1 MGSSDSYDV
10 IVAGGGA
17 SGLIAGIA
25 AARQGMRTLIIERAG
40 CFGGTATSAYVA
52 QYVGF
57 FNGNTQ
63 AVWGAP
69 YELTRRVTAAG
80 GGKGFDQYTMGEAAG
95 HPTLIR
101 NFPFNPEVVK
111 MIADEMVTEAGADA
125 LFHTFIAGVIS
136 EETETGATRI
146 KGLVIENVAGRR
158 EIGAKVVIDATGDA
172 VAAKHAG
179 ITVEGEEDE
188 LRNAR
193 QPQSMIF
200 RLSNVDLPRFRA
212 LPREQ
217 KRALV
222 LEGLKSGELY
232 WESLS
237 FIGVPGTTDI
247 VCFMSRIQGLDALN
261 DSQLTETELVG
272 RRQIRTI
279 IPFLQ
284 RRVPGFEKCHLSS
297 IAARAGIRETRRID
311 GQYIL
316 TGEDVLATRTFPDS
330 IALGCGPVDLH
341 DAKSSSIYLKMPPAP
356 FEIPM
361 RCLLPKTT
369 EGIIVT
375 GRCISATREAN
386 GGARHMAT
394 AMALG
399 EAAGVMASVSV
410 SENCSTLEVS
420 ADLVRERLR
429 KSGAAVTATDCA
441 RLSETVSRAGVA

>member
-1 MGSSDSYDV
+1 MRASDNYDV

-17 SGLIAGIA
+17 SGLIAGIT
-25 AARQGMRTLIIERAG
+25 AARQGMRTLIVERAA
-40 CFGGTATSAYVA
+40 CFGGTATQACVA

-63 AVWGAP
+63 AVWGTP

-80 GGKGFDQYTMGEAAG
+80 GGAGFDQYTMGEATG

-111 MIADEMVTEAGADA
+111 MIADEMVEEAGADA
-125 LFHTFIAGVIS
+125 LFHSVIAGVIS
-136 EETETGATRI
+136 DGPQI
-146 KGLVIENVAGRR
+146 KGLALEGIGGRR
-158 EIGAKVVIDATGDA
+158 EISAKVVIDATGDA
-172 VAAKHAG
+172 VIAKHAG

-193 QPQSMIF
+193 QPQTLVF

-212 LPREQ
+212 LPRDQ
-217 KRALV
+217 KTALAI
-222 LEGLKSGELY
+222 EGVKAGEIY
-232 WESLS
+232 WQSLS
-237 FIGVPGTTDI
+237 FIGVPHTTD
-247 VCFMSRIQGLDALN
+247 VFCFMSRIQGLDAL
-261 DSQLTETELVG
+261 DPDDLTQTELVG
-272 RRQIRTI
+272 RKQARTI
-279 IPFLQ
+279 VPFLQ
-284 RRVPGFEKCHLSS
+284 RRVPGFEKCHLSGL
-297 IAARAGIRETRRID
+297 AARAGIRETRRID
-311 GQYIL
+311 GQYTL
-316 TGEDVLATRTFPDS
+316 TGEDVMTCRTFPES

-341 DAKSSSIYLKMPPAP
+341 DAKSASIYLQMPPAP

-361 RCLLPKTT
+361 RCLLPKAT

-375 GRCISATREAN
+375 GRAISATREAN

-399 EAAGVMASVSV
+399 EAAGVMSAVSV
-410 SENCSTLEVS
+410 SEGCSTLEIP

-429 KSGAAVTATDCA
+429 QSGAAVTTADCA
-441 RLSETVSRAGVA
+441 RLSEAKV

>member
-1 MGSSDSYDV
+1 VGTSDSYDV

-25 AARQGMRTLIIERAG
+25 AARQGVRTLIIERAA

-80 GGKGFDQYTMGEAAG
+80 GGAGFDQYTMGEAAG

-111 MIADEMVTEAGADA
+111 MIADEMVVEAGVDA
-125 LFHTFIAGVIS
+125 LFHTLIAGVVS
-136 EETETGATRI
+136 DGTQV
-146 KGLVIENVAGRR
+146 KGLVVEGVGGRR
-158 EIGAKVVIDATGDA
+158 EIAAKVVIDATGDA
-172 VAAKHAG
+172 VVAKHAG
-179 ITVEGEEDE
+179 VALAGEEEE

-193 QPQSMIF
+193 QPQTLMF

-212 LPREQ
+212 LPRDQ
-217 KRALV
+217 KRSLV

-237 FIGVPGTTDI
+237 FTAVPGTTD
-247 VCFMSRIQGLDALN
+247 VTCFMSRIQGLDALN
-261 DSQLTETELVG
+261 DDDLTTTEMVG
-272 RRQIRTI
+272 RKQIRTI

-284 RRVPGFEKCHLSS
+284 RRVPGFERCHLSG

-311 GQYIL
+311 GQYVL
-316 TGEDVLATRTFPDS
+316 TGEDVMAARSFPDS

-341 DAKSSSIYLKMPPAP
+341 DATSSSIYLRMPPAP

-361 RCLLPKTT
+361 RCLLPKTV

-375 GRCISATREAN
+375 GRAISATREAN

-399 EAAGVMASVSV
+399 EAAGVMSAVSI
-410 SENCSTLEVS
+410 SEGCTTLEIP
-420 ADLVRERLR
+420 AELVRARLR
-429 KSGAAVTATDCA
+429 KSGAAVTAADCA
-441 RLSETVSRAGVA
+441 RLSEAQSRSASA

>member
-1 MGSSDSYDV
+1 MGTADTYDI

-25 AARQGMRTLIIERAG
+25 AARQGMRTLIIERAA

-63 AVWGAP
+63 AVWGTP

-80 GGKGFDQYTMGEAAG
+80 GGEGFSQYTMGEATG

-101 NFPFNPEVVK
+101 NFPFNPEIVK
-111 MIADEMVTEAGADA
+111 MIADEMVVEAGADA
-125 LFHTFIAGVIS
+125 LFHTLITGVIADG
-136 EETETGATRI
+136 EQI
-146 KGLVIENVAGRR
+146 KGVIVEGIDGRR
-158 EIGAKVVIDATGDA
+158 EIAAKVVIDATGDA
-172 VAAKHAG
+172 VVAKHAG
-179 ITVEGEEDE
+179 ITVEGEEEE

-200 RLSNVDLPRFRA
+200 RLANVDLPRFRA
-212 LPREQ
+212 LSREE
-217 KRALV
+217 KTALAV
-222 LEGLKSGELY
+222 EGVKSGEIY
-232 WESLS
+232 WQSLS
-237 FIGVPGTTDI
+237 FIGVPGTTDV

-261 DSQLTETELVG
+261 PDDLTQTEIIG
-272 RRQIRTI
+272 RKQVRTI
-279 IPFLQ
+279 VPFLK
-284 RRVPGFEKCHLSS
+284 RRVPGFEKCHLTT

-311 GQYIL
+311 GQYTL
-316 TGEDVLATRTFPDS
+316 TGEDVMSSRSFPDS

-341 DAKSSSIYLKMPPAP
+341 DAKSASIFLEMPPAP

-361 RCLLPKTT
+361 RCLLPKTV
-369 EGIIVT
+369 EGLIVT
-375 GRCISATREAN
+375 GRTISATREAN

-399 EAAGVMASVSV
+399 EAAGVMSAVSV
-410 SENCSTLEVS
+410 SENCSTLEIP
-420 ADLVRERLR
+420 AELVRERLR
-429 KSGAAVTATDCA
+429 KSGAAVTAADCA
-441 RLSETVSRAGVA
+441 RLSETAPRPM

>member
-1 MGSSDSYDV
+1 
-10 IVAGGGA
+10 
-17 SGLIAGIA
+17 
-25 AARQGMRTLIIERAG
+25 MRTLIIERAG
-40 CFGGTATSAYVA
+40 CFGGTATSAYVS

-63 AVWGAP
+63 AVWGTP

-80 GGKGFDQYTMGEAAG
+80 GGAGFDQYTMGEAAG
-95 HPTLIR
+95 HPMVIR

-111 MIADEMVTEAGADA
+111 LIADEMATEAGADA
-125 LFHTFIAGVIS
+125 LFHTFIADVI
-136 EETETGATRI
+136 TDGPQI
-146 KGLVIENVAGRR
+146 KGLVIENVGGRR
-158 EIGAKVVIDATGDA
+158 EIRARVVIDATGDA
-172 VAAKHAG
+172 IVAKHAG
-179 ITVEGEEDE
+179 ITVEGEEE
-188 LRNAR
+188 TLRNAR
-193 QPQSMIF
+193 QPQSLIF

-217 KRALV
+217 KRALA
-222 LEGLKSGELY
+222 LEGLKVGELF

-237 FIGVPGTTDI
+237 FIGVPGTSD
-247 VCFMSRIQGLDALN
+247 VSCFISRIQGLDALN
-261 DSQLTETELVG
+261 PDDLTETELIG
-272 RRQIRTI
+272 RKQIRAI

-284 RRVPGFEKCHLSS
+284 RRVPGFEHCYLSS

-311 GQYIL
+311 GQYTL
-316 TGEDVLATRTFPDS
+316 TGEDVLTSKSFPDS

-341 DAKSSSIYLKMPPAP
+341 DANSSSIYLKMPPAP

-375 GRCISATREAN
+375 GRAISATREAN

-399 EAAGVMASVSV
+399 EAAGVMSAVSV
-410 SENCSTLEVS
+410 SENHSTLDIP

-429 KSGAAVTATDCA
+429 KSGAAVTSTDCA
-441 RLSETVSRAGVA
+441 RLSEAVSVNHPVVA